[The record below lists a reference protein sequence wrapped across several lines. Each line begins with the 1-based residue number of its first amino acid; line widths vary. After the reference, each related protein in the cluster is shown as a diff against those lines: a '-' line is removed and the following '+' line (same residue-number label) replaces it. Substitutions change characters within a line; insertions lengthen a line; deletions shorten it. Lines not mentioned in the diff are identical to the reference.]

1 MIIILDALIP
11 KPVSDCTVGLPKL
24 PLIFLE
30 EFMRLGRVIEETAPH
45 VLDKVGGPGEKA
57 NALLMLDTALITGKG
72 VLTSHRKQLESNPH
86 YENAEHPV
94 EAHLLQSPY
103 SFHTGHGRA

>member
-11 KPVSDCTVGLPKL
+11 KPVSDSTVGLPKL

-57 NALLMLDTALITGKG
+57 NAL
-72 VLTSHRKQLESNPH
+72 
-86 YENAEHPV
+86 
-94 EAHLLQSPY
+94 AHVRHSLGYREGCTYFTP
-103 SFHTGHGRA
+103 